1 MAIERGRWESS
12 ESCSKACS
20 SKNDERKR
28 KGGGGFSTVA
38 GSQQENVGA
47 TSAVAG
53 VGEGFNNKRSCMKV
67 NTGLDKGVQFSSSCG
82 RDWVTMGHKAQWV
95 TVFLPS
101 KHHFLL
107 LPFCQY

>member
-1 MAIERGRWESS
+1 MGEFRVQSHARLVAVKMVPGKEMGGGG
-12 ESCSKACS
+12 
-20 SKNDERKR
+20 
-28 KGGGGFSTVA
+28 GGGGFSTVA

-47 TSAVAG
+47 SSAVAG

-82 RDWVTMGHKAQWV
+82 RDWVTMGHMAQWV

-101 KHHFLL
+101 KHSVASFL
-107 LPFCQY
+107 